1 VRKPK
6 LVPDAKRVAKH
17 SWSFR
22 LNALGA
28 VLGAAEL
35 GMSVFAASPPV
46 SPGVFAAAYAAVNLG
61 GMAARLVAQSCLS
74 GDDA

>member
-1 VRKPK
+1 MRRPK
-6 LVPDAKRVAKH
+6 LVPHPKRVARH

-28 VLGAAEL
+28 VLGAVEL

-46 SPGVFAAAYAAVNLG
+46 SPGVFAAAYAGVNLA

-74 GDDA
+74 GDQ